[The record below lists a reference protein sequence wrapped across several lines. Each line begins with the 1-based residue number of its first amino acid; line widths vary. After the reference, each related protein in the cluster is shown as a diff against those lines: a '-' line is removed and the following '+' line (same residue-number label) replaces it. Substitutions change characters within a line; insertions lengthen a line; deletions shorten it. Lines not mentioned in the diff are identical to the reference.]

1 MSGYNWENCPADVR
15 EQIEEVQ
22 QFLVRTL
29 SGSLIGIYV
38 HGSLCLG
45 CFQPAHSD
53 LDLLV
58 VTKERFNPAQRF
70 ALMNGFLA
78 LHRKPIPL
86 ELSILCIDE
95 LRPWQHPT
103 PYQFHFSEYWRER
116 YEQIAAANHI
126 GFWDFPET
134 CTDGDLAC
142 HVTLTRQSGIRL
154 CGPDIRDIFPDVPE
168 EDFWDSI
175 AWGVEYYNKL
185 GEDQL
190 MTAVLSLLRIWSYDA
205 ERIIY
210 SKAGAGEWALDKVPS
225 SCRYIV
231 HNALDAYRAGDVM
244 KPCANEDLLELRAYV
259 AERMTRR
266 AEA

>member
-1 MSGYNWENCPADVR
+1 MSGYSWVNCPTEVR
-15 EQIEEVQ
+15 EQIDEVQ

-29 SGSLIGIYV
+29 GDNLIGIYI

-53 LDLLV
+53 LDLLI
-58 VTKERFNPAQRF
+58 VTREPFTPERRF
-70 ALMNGFLA
+70 ELMNGFLA

-95 LRPWQHPT
+95 LRPWRHPT

-116 YEQIAAANHI
+116 YEQIAASQEL

-134 CTDGDLAC
+134 YTDGDLAC
-142 HVTLTRQSGIRL
+142 HVTLTRQSGIRVY
-154 CGPDIRDIFPDVPE
+154 GSAIQDVFPDVPE

-175 AWGVEYYNKL
+175 AWGIEYYNKL
-185 GEDQL
+185 EEDQL
-190 MTAVLSLLRIWSYDA
+190 MTAVLSLVRIWSYDA

-225 SCRYIV
+225 SLRYIV
-231 HNALDAYRAGDVM
+231 QNALDAYRAKDDM
-244 KPCANEDLLELRAYV
+244 KPCASEDLAMLRMYV
-259 AERMTRR
+259 SERMIRR
-266 AEA
+266 AKA